1 MLIAVNTRPATTA
14 KMVAKAIADTKA
26 NKKSPPNALANKGAA
41 ILPAGFALIIAS
53 FPTNAAPNPKK
64 IVII

>member
-1 MLIAVNTRPATTA
+1 MLIFAVNTRPATTA
-14 KMVAKAIADTKA
+14 KIVAKAIADTKA
-26 NKKSPPNALANKGAA
+26 NKKSPPNALA

>member
-1 MLIAVNTRPATTA
+1 MLIFAVNTRPATTA

-53 FPTNAAPNPKK
+53 FPTNAPHQILRKSS
-64 IVII
+64 